1 MVRRANLSG
10 YVPEAPGP
18 RITTHSA
25 GQANLPTYPAPCKLP
40 APACQTAGSSLPWRG
55 RTFFSFVPS
64 CSQRTESHGT
74 RHVKE
79 TL

>member
-55 RTFFSFVPS
+55 RTFSPLFQVVANV
-64 CSQRTESHGT
+64 QRAMA
-74 RHVKE
+74 RAM
-79 TL
+79 